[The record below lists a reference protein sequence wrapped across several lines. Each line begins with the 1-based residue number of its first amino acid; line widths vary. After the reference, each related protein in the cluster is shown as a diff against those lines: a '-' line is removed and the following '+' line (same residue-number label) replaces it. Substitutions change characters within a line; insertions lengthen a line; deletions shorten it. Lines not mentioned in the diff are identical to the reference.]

1 MLKEILSPNQIL
13 LHYFFFRIGLQIK
26 GHTSV
31 LSAYSLVIA
40 CEESSCFLFWWLVF
54 HIFVPSVN
62 IWERKKDFSSCP
74 YDLMSDAWIFENGFF
89 GWTVPKEAWIL
100 SGTNFPPLE
109 IGYRMLDTRE
119 KAINILTIQIRNN
132 WSLRKHH
139 LKLVEGR
146 NQMKLNERDESWS
159 GLWKISRIWRYSASI
174 STNTY
179 FLTSFVVDV
188 NTSFLTQ
195 VGSSIKEMVRSSYG
209 VRTWWSGNTRAG
221 IMCELSLEKRSL
233 LDESRRKTFQ
243 TIKTT

>member
-1 MLKEILSPNQIL
+1 
-13 LHYFFFRIGLQIK
+13 
-26 GHTSV
+26 
-31 LSAYSLVIA
+31 
-40 CEESSCFLFWWLVF
+40 
-54 HIFVPSVN
+54 
-62 IWERKKDFSSCP
+62 
-74 YDLMSDAWIFENGFF
+74 MSDAWIFENGFF

-195 VGSSIKEMVRSSYG
+195 VGSSIKEMVRSFLWSEDLM
-209 VRTWWSGNTRAG
+209 VR
-221 IMCELSLEKRSL
+221 KYQ
-233 LDESRRKTFQ
+233 SRNHVWAQPRKKTFAGW
-243 TIKTT
+243 IKEKDIPDYKNNISKGKGSWITQSSWEILSSSVWLER